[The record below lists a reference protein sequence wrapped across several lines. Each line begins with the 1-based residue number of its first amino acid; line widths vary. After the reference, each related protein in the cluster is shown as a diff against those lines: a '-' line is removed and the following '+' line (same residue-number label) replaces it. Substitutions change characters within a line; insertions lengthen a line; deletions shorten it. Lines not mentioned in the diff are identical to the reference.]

1 LNYLEIHERFY
12 LAFLIGLMPVLV
24 CSVTEQANAA
34 GPITLEMYDPSG
46 ATEITAVHAPRLDTL
61 AGKTICEAS
70 TAGRW
75 QADRMFP
82 AIRKLMQNQYPT
94 AKIIPYN
101 EFPDVYGDLEDLSK
115 LAKKKGCQAFIVGN
129 AG

>member
-1 LNYLEIHERFY
+1 MKKEFYGKIY
-12 LAFLIGLMPVLV
+12 LAFLIGLMPLLL
-24 CSVTEQANAA
+24 CSLTKEASAA
-34 GPITLEMYDPSG
+34 GAVTIEMYDPSG

-82 AIRKLMQNQYPT
+82 TIRKLMQNQFPT
-94 AKIIPYN
+94 AKIIPYT

-115 LAKKKGCQAFIVGN
+115 VAKKKGCQAFIVGN